1 LKFSA
6 LSTIGGKHIIVK
18 IRIYGGNFFV
28 SNSTKM
34 VRKKTSLKL
43 KDQIK
48 SILNKSLT
56 LLVNVIVGKANLEE
70 VMEINHQIYTM
81 LLVVVDFVDE
91 LESM

>member
-1 LKFSA
+1 
-6 LSTIGGKHIIVK
+6 
-18 IRIYGGNFFV
+18 
-28 SNSTKM
+28 M

-43 KDQIK
+43 KDRIK

-56 LLVNVIVGKANLEE
+56 LLVNGIVGNTNLEE

>member
-1 LKFSA
+1 
-6 LSTIGGKHIIVK
+6 
-18 IRIYGGNFFV
+18 
-28 SNSTKM
+28 M